1 LHFDKIPIK
10 DDTLTPIITNN
21 DMKIPLTSKL
31 LMKRQETII
40 PMVIVMTDIMDEN
53 RHITFAIFVLYV
65 NVRVRSEIYYYNP
78 LYPYYHFLSVD
89 CPYLSHKT

>member
-1 LHFDKIPIK
+1 MHFDKIPMK

-40 PMVIVMTDIMDEN
+40 PMVIVMTDIMNEN
-53 RHITFAIFVLYV
+53 QHITFAIFSSFVIECKV
-65 NVRVRSEIYYYNP
+65 
-78 LYPYYHFLSVD
+78 
-89 CPYLSHKT
+89 